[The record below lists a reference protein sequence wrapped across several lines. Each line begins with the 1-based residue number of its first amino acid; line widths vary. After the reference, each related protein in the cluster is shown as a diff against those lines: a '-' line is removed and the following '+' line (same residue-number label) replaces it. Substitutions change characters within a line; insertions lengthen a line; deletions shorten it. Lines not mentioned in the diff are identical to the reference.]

1 MTKKNTINGDVDWT
15 IKLIMNYSRKKAWRD
30 NFSHIVIAVQ
40 SNQNLRVFWFCSRWF
55 VFVFFWLLLFVVV
68 ICCYCLFCFLWDLEN
83 KKRLIMNPT
92 FLYLFAIS
100 KVMLSTLYLWILN
113 LLNHY
118 INGFDVH
125 SLLIRFIVNIY

>member
-55 VFVFFWLLLFVVV
+55 VFGFFWLLLFVVV